1 MITFSIMQSCSDHI
15 QSCSLQFSPNTPVK
29 VALERMSQS
38 QFSCVLIV
46 EQEKLVGIFTERD
59 VVKAIAT
66 QVPLE
71 QATLDQVMT
80 RQVITLQESELSNP
94 FLILK
99 QLRHYQ
105 IRHLPV
111 INQQGVVLGII
122 TPQSIRNALKPGD
135 LLRHRRIQEAMTRSV
150 VSAPPFASL
159 QDVADLMNSYH
170 ISCVVIVEL
179 EQDRLSKEH
188 CLTSNS
194 LDPPLLRPFPIG
206 MITERDLVRFRATDL
221 DFAQV
226 KAASVM
232 SQPLFTVLPEDSL
245 WVAHEKMHELRVRR
259 LVVVQ
264 TTGELAGILTQSS
277 ILKMLDP
284 IELENILES
293 LQQVIEQH
301 TVKLQRT
308 EQELRES
315 METFRSAFEYAVI
328 GMALVSETGRFLKVN
343 RSLCEIVG
351 YAESE
356 LLALQLHQI
365 MDLGESDTEL
375 QFINQ
380 ILAGKIHSYQ
390 IEKRY
395 RHKQGHLVWV
405 WVSVSI
411 VRDANGQPL
420 YFIFQI
426 QDITKRKQAEE
437 ELRKGEERW
446 QLALKGNNDGIWD
459 HNLLT
464 NQHFL
469 SSRCLEITG
478 YDFEEVD
485 TFERWLQHVHPD
497 DTEVLKTAF
506 QKHLN
511 RETPHYSSEYRIRCK
526 DGSYKWILARGQA
539 LYDQLGNPVRAVGS
553 LTDIT
558 DRKRSE
564 ETIRQQAEHNRLMT
578 EITQRVRR
586 SLNLQDI
593 LNTTVAEIRQFLQ
606 ADRVV
611 IYRFRGDWS
620 GDFVAESMASGWCS
634 LLKPQSHESNV
645 SPNSIDAT
653 GYVQDTARYTIH
665 PMPDTYLQATQGGCF
680 NQGMAHLCV
689 SDIYEANFDP
699 CYLQLLQNLQI
710 RAYMTVP
717 IFKNQKLW
725 GLLAT
730 YQNSEPRQW
739 LDLEISA
746 VTILAE
752 QLSVALQQADLLNK
766 TLKQSKELR
775 QAKELADAANRAKS
789 IFLANMSHELR
800 TPLNAILGFTQ
811 LLSQDTALEREQQDY
826 LNIINRSGEYLL
838 QLINDILEMSKIEA
852 GRIQFNETG
861 FDLRLLL
868 TNLTEMINFKA
879 AKKHLD
885 FKLELPSEVPQTV
898 VTDENKL
905 RQVLI
910 NLIGNAIKFTEHGKI
925 VVRVS
930 SNPLITTS
938 LNVSHPAD
946 EHERSHQTQQAQDA
960 IKQMLRFE
968 VEDTGLGIAAE
979 ALPTIFQPFVQSRS
993 GVRGLEG
1000 AGLGLAISRRYVR
1013 MLGGEIYVRSVL
1025 GQGSLFGFNIPVRL
1039 TQPEQVV
1046 PQKRSQQVIG
1056 LVPNQ
1061 PSYRILIVE
1070 DEPDHR
1076 QLLAKF
1082 LELDGL
1088 EIQTACSGR
1097 EAIELWRNWHP
1108 HLILMDVQ
1116 MPELLNG
1123 FETVFQ
1129 IRMEESSTDNS
1140 TPQSSNLSTTQQTII
1155 IAVTGHIFA
1164 ENKSK
1169 LLSRG
1174 FDDFVNKPIEMEVV
1188 YEKMV
1193 THLGI
1198 QFLYRDEIQPSY
1210 QPPPMPASLTLN
1222 PAALQSMPVEWLEQ
1236 LERSAKECSDIDVM
1250 TVLKQIPED
1259 NSELKEILTSLTY
1272 HFNFEEI
1279 VQWVES
1285 AKLQNT
1291 SD

>member
-1 MITFSIMQSCSDHI
+1 MQSCSNLFI
-15 QSCSLQFSPNTPVK
+15 QSCLLQFSPNTLVT

-38 QFSCVLIV
+38 QSSCVLIV
-46 EQEKLVGIFTERD
+46 EQEELVGIFTERD
-59 VVKAIAT
+59 VVRAIAT

-71 QATLDQVMT
+71 EAILAQVMT
-80 RQVITLQESELSNP
+80 RQVVTLQESELNDP
-94 FLILK
+94 FLVL
-99 QLRHYQ
+99 QRLRQHQ

-111 INQQGVVLGII
+111 LNPQGTILGIL
-122 TPQSIRNALKPGD
+122 TPQAIRNVLKPSD
-135 LLRHRRIQEAMTRSV
+135 LLRHRRIQEVMTRSV

-159 QDVADLMNSYH
+159 QDVADLMNSYQ

-179 EQDRLSKEH
+179 KQDALSQEH
-188 CLTSNS
+188 CFASNS
-194 LDPPLLRPFPIG
+194 SHLPLLRPFPVG
-206 MITERDLVRFRATDL
+206 MITECDLVRFRASKQNFT
-221 DFAQV
+221 QV

-232 SQPLFTVLPEDSL
+232 SQPLFTALPEDSL
-245 WVAHEKMHELRVRR
+245 WVAHERMQELRVRR
-259 LVVVQ
+259 LVIVQ
-264 TTGELAGILTQSS
+264 TTGELSGILTQSS
-277 ILKMLDP
+277 ILKTLDP
-284 IELENILES
+284 IELENVLES

-328 GMALVSETGRFLKVN
+328 GMALVSETRHFLKVN

-351 YAESE
+351 YSELE
-356 LLALQLHQI
+356 LLALQLHKI
-365 MDLGESDTEL
+365 IDPDEPDTEL
-375 QFINQ
+375 QFLEQ
-380 ILAGKIHSYQ
+380 ILADKIQSYQ

-395 RHKQGHLVWV
+395 RHKQGHIVWV
-405 WVSVSI
+405 WVSVSL
-411 VRDANGQPL
+411 VRDANNQPL

-426 QDITKRKQAEE
+426 QDISKRKQTEE

-478 YDFEEVD
+478 YDFEEID
-485 TFERWLQHVHPD
+485 TFERWLQHVHSED
-497 DTEVLKTAF
+497 IDTLKTSF
-506 QKHLN
+506 QQHLN
-511 RETPHYSSEYRIRCK
+511 RETPYYSSEYRMRCK
-526 DGSYKWILARGQA
+526 DGSYKWLLARGQV
-539 LYDQLGNPVRAVGS
+539 LYDELGTPVRAVGS

-558 DRKRSE
+558 DRKRAE
-564 ETIRQQAEHNRLMT
+564 ETIRQQAERNRLMT

-620 GDFVAESMASGWCS
+620 GDFVAESVASGWRS
-634 LLKPQSHESNV
+634 LLSAQWQE
-645 SPNSIDAT
+645 PNSSNNSLDAR
-653 GYVQDTARYTIH
+653 GCVLNTARYAIY
-665 PMPDTYLQATQGGCF
+665 PASDTHLQSTREGCF
-680 NQGMAHLCV
+680 NQSMMHLCV
-689 SDIYEANFDP
+689 SDIYQANFEP
-699 CYLQLLQNLQI
+699 CYLQFLENLQV

-739 LDLEISA
+739 LDPEISA
-746 VTILAE
+746 VTSLAE

-811 LLSQDTALEREQQDY
+811 LLSQDITLGQQQQDY
-826 LNIINRSGEYLL
+826 LSIINRSGEYLL

-852 GRIQFNETG
+852 GRIQINETG

-868 TNLTEMINFKA
+868 ANLAEMMSFKA

-885 FKLELPSEVPQTV
+885 FKLELAPEVPQTV
-898 VTDENKL
+898 ITDENKL

-910 NLIGNAIKFTEHGKI
+910 NLIGNAIKFTQHGKV

-930 SNPLITTS
+930 SSPFLPMS
-938 LNVSHPAD
+938 SNVSHPTSA
-946 EHERSHQTQQAQDA
+946 HQQAHQIQQHSNVA
-960 IKQMLRFE
+960 RHMLRFE
-968 VEDTGLGIAAE
+968 VEDTGSGIAPE
-979 ALPTIFQPFVQSRS
+979 ALQKIFQPFVQSQS
-993 GVRGLEG
+993 GKQGLEG

-1013 MLGGEIYVRSVL
+1013 MLGGEIHVRSVL
-1025 GQGSLFGFNIPVRL
+1025 GQGSLFSFDIPVRL
-1039 TQPEQVV
+1039 THPEIGGS
-1046 PQKRSQQVIG
+1046 KRSRQVIG
-1056 LVPNQ
+1056 LASNQ

-1076 QLLAKF
+1076 QLLAKI

-1088 EIQTACSGR
+1088 EVQAVHCGR
-1097 EAIELWRNWHP
+1097 EAIALWQDWQP
-1108 HLILMDVQ
+1108 QMILMDVQ
-1116 MPELLNG
+1116 LPELNG
-1123 FETVFQ
+1123 FEAVFQ
-1129 IRMEESSTDNS
+1129 IRMEEHSLHNN
-1140 TPQSSNLSTTQQTII
+1140 TPHSSNSSRIQQTII
-1155 IAVTGHIFA
+1155 IAVTGQIFP
-1164 ENKSK
+1164 ENQSE
-1169 LLSRG
+1169 LISRG
-1174 FDDFVNKPIEMEVV
+1174 FDDFVNKPIEMEIL
-1188 YEKMV
+1188 YEKLA

-1198 QFLYRDEIQPSY
+1198 QFLYREEIQPSHL
-1210 QPPPMPASLTLN
+1210 PPPIPVSLTLE
-1222 PAALQSMPVEWLEQ
+1222 PATLQVMPVEWLEQ
-1236 LERSAKECSDIDVM
+1236 LERSAKECSDVDVM
-1250 TVLKQIPED
+1250 ALLQQIPPA
-1259 NSELKEILTSLTY
+1259 NLELREILASLTY

-1279 VQWVES
+1279 VHWVES
-1285 AKLQNT
+1285 AKPQDASN
-1291 SD
+1291 